1 MFLILFLDG
10 SWRIIT
16 YSQILQT
23 MWQPKRR
30 IGVISREPLCK
41 AEQQNVSNV
50 CWDVQASAGCC
61 SSSDCSQIYLTE
73 QFDRI
78 TSPSSKTI
86 AVGHWDF
93 RNSSHI
99 FPRCCLEVN
108 SSWNTFLQVKVSES
122 LLGKQVGLLDCH
134 STQTSGWNWWQ
145 VAKWGE
151 RPCLLNWCRSVLLS
165 GRHWSNSQSSR
176 WQMIIFLEIMAW
188 GPPV

>member
-1 MFLILFLDG
+1 MPIHFLSFFEPTFSMMFLILFLDG

-78 TSPSSKTI
+78 TSPSLAIGTFAILRISSHVVVWKSTVHETHFYRSRCRKVCLGSRLDCWTVTVHKL
-86 AVGHWDF
+86 AVGID
-93 RNSSHI
+93 
-99 FPRCCLEVN
+99 
-108 SSWNTFLQVKVSES
+108 
-122 LLGKQVGLLDCH
+122 G
-134 STQTSGWNWWQ
+134 
-145 VAKWGE
+145 
-151 RPCLLNWCRSVLLS
+151 
-165 GRHWSNSQSSR
+165 R
-176 WQMIIFLEIMAW
+176 WQSGESDHACW
-188 GPPV
+188 TGAGVCC